1 MLRQTPLLIC
11 LTLSTTLGLAQ
22 KNELELTLGSTRS
35 SSANTTQTTTTSPG
49 LPVFVVTQPVK
60 LLGIS
65 NLTYG
70 VGFAR
75 RVKDFKL
82 AALSLEVNAA
92 GFPSNDTISPSP
104 AFGATFPVLGSIFLI
119 PGARFTFLPNQRISP
134 FVSGGAGLTHI
145 FLKRLALPSPN
156 ALALGF
162 GGGVDVKSPWRLV
175 SFRTE
180 VRDFLATQS
189 GLGNAL
195 TVSFPSSPDQFNT
208 KTRET
213 QRNHLLLGGGATF
226 HF

>member
-1 MLRQTPLLIC
+1 
-11 LTLSTTLGLAQ
+11 
-22 KNELELTLGSTRS
+22 
-35 SSANTTQTTTTSPG
+35 
-49 LPVFVVTQPVK
+49 VFVVTQPIK

-75 RVKDFKL
+75 RVKDFRL
-82 AALSLEVNAA
+82 AALSLEINAA
-92 GFPSNDTISPSP
+92 GFPSNNTVSPVP
-104 AFGATFPVLGSIFLI
+104 AFGATFPLRGSVFLI

-134 FVSGGAGLTHI
+134 FVTGGAGLVHI
-145 FLKRLALPSPN
+145 FLKDLALPSPN

-162 GGGVDVKSPWRLV
+162 GGGVDVRSPWRLL

-195 TVSFPSSPDQFNT
+195 TVSFPSSPNPFNT
-208 KTRET
+208 RTRET
-213 QRNHLLLGGGATF
+213 QRNHLLLGGGAAF